1 MIVEKTEARAT
12 LTRALNTGR
21 TPESTNGGSVDEREA
36 RIGHNEALFR
46 HVNERLEDV
55 NDAFGPMAGDFEIV
69 CECGNLDCAESILI
83 GRDAYENL
91 RGDPLLFAI
100 VDGHVAVG
108 VEEVIEERKHY
119 SIVRKHPGSPAE
131 LASASNPA
139 DR

>member
-1 MIVEKTEARAT
+1 M
-12 LTRALNTGR
+12 
-21 TPESTNGGSVDEREA
+21 DEREA

-69 CECGNLDCAESILI
+69 CECGDLNCAERIDI
-83 GRDAYENL
+83 PRDAYEEL
-91 RGDPLLFAI
+91 RADPLLFAI

-108 VEEVIEERKHY
+108 VEDVIEQRKGY
-119 SIVRKHPGSPAE
+119 WVVRKRPGSPAG

-139 DR
+139 NR